1 MSPTR
6 NRTSAIVPRFSPEQA
21 RDLAARHYDLRVTAC
36 ELPSYIDQNFH
47 LLDAAGAEYVLKIS
61 NTAEDPGFL
70 EAQVS
75 ALEFLQAKPGR
86 LETPRAV
93 LCSAGERV
101 GREGAHALW
110 LVAYLQGKP
119 LAEVS
124 ERPEGLHRDLGRGLG
139 DLDRR
144 LAGFDHPAARRIYH
158 WDLRNAPAVVPFT
171 DHISDSTGRKTVRS
185 SLGRF
190 ETWVLPAVDRLPFQ
204 VIHNDANDY
213 NILTC
218 EDRAVVRI
226 SGLLDFGDMVW
237 TARACEPAI
246 AMMYPMMTAD
256 DPLVAAAEVLAGYHE
271 SQALE
276 RAEIRLIPHLIEA
289 RLCVSVTMSSY
300 QRRLDPDN
308 AYLSVSEAP
317 AWRLLDWMS
326 ATPPARWVET
336 FEDACASVRPIEGN
350 ASPERAT
357 DEA

>member
-21 RDLAARHYDLRVTAC
+21 QDLAARHYDLRVTVR
-36 ELPSYIDQNFH
+36 ELPSSIDQNFH
-47 LLDAAGAEYVLKIS
+47 LRDAAGAEYVLKIS
-61 NTAEDPGFL
+61 NTTEDPGFL

-75 ALEFLQAKPGR
+75 ALEFLQSKPGR
-86 LETPRAV
+86 LDTPRAV
-93 LCSAGERV
+93 PCSTGERV
-101 GREGAHALW
+101 SREGAHALW
-110 LVAYLQGKP
+110 LVTYLQGKP

-124 ERPEGLHRDLGRGLG
+124 EQPEGLYRDLGRGLG
-139 DLDRR
+139 DLDGR
-144 LAGFDHPAARRIYH
+144 LAGFDHPAARRIFR
-158 WDLRNAPAVVPFT
+158 WDLMSAPGVVPFT
-171 DHISDSTGRKTVRS
+171 DHISDSDGRKTVRS

-213 NILTC
+213 NILAH
-218 EDRAVVRI
+218 EDGAAVRI

-246 AMMYPMMTAD
+246 AMLYPMMTAD
-256 DPLVAAAEVLAGYHE
+256 DPLVAGAEVLAGYHE
-271 SQALE
+271 SLALD

-289 RLCVSVTMSSY
+289 RLCVSVTVSSY
-300 QRRLDPDN
+300 ERRLDPDN
-308 AYLSVSEAP
+308 AYLSVSEAT

-326 ATPPARWVET
+326 TTPPARWVET

-350 ASPERAT
+350 ASPERAA